1 MPTTQVN
8 GIDLYYETAGDESDP
23 PLLLIC
29 GLGMQMIGWG
39 SDWIDAVVAKKYR
52 VIAFDNRDAGLS
64 THLVASGVP
73 DLGALLGG
81 GGDANVA
88 YHLSD
93 MADDID
99 GLLET
104 LGLES
109 VHVVGISMGGMIAQ
123 QLVIDHPARVRS
135 LTSIMS
141 TTGAPQVGQPSQA
154 AAELLLSLNPSSREE
169 AIESSI
175 TASEIIGSPAFPPN
189 EDRLRRMAAE
199 AYDRSREPTGVSRQ
213 MGAIL
218 ASPDRTAALG
228 EVSVP
233 TVVIHGTADPL
244 VNPTGGQATATAIPG
259 AKLVMIEGMGHDLPE
274 QVWGQVLAEIDEN
287 AGKGEAHRSGTVST
301 ATS

>member
-1 MPTTQVN
+1 
-8 GIDLYYETAGDESDP
+8 
-23 PLLLIC
+23 
-29 GLGMQMIGWG
+29 
-39 SDWIDAVVAKKYR
+39 
-52 VIAFDNRDAGLS
+52 
-64 THLVASGVP
+64 
-73 DLGALLGG
+73 
-81 GGDANVA
+81 
-88 YHLSD
+88 
-93 MADDID
+93 
-99 GLLET
+99 
-104 LGLES
+104 
-109 VHVVGISMGGMIAQ
+109 
-123 QLVIDHPARVRS
+123 
-135 LTSIMS
+135 
-141 TTGAPQVGQPSQA
+141 
-154 AAELLLSLNPSSREE
+154 
-169 AIESSI
+169 
-175 TASEIIGSPAFPPN
+175 
-189 EDRLRRMAAE
+189 MAAE